1 MLMVASHPFVAMKR
15 DVVSLYGC
23 IHEMIPSAQYHWT
36 RVEFLNM
43 KKSQY
48 QYKICPDTRYAV
60 HRKGWVQIILTSSLK
75 SKSSS
80 VCKDLPLLPLSSR
93 GSAGGGHLR
102 QEYSRAQGESQST
115 TTAQLH
121 SQLQQH
127 FTELAAK
134 IPLHDLLGRVR
145 NLGFPSSCTFVL
157 NMLERYMYIDGKR
170 VAYYRAL
177 CNSIFVKP
185 QIY

>member
-1 MLMVASHPFVAMKR
+1 M
-15 DVVSLYGC
+15 YGC
-23 IHEMIPSAQYHWT
+23 IHEMIPLAHYHWT
-36 RVEFLNM
+36 RVEFFEHE
-43 KKSQY
+43 KVTTQ
-48 QYKICPDTRYAV
+48 IHV
-60 HRKGWVQIILTSSLK
+60 HTMQSTERDKFRSSWIPVSSL
-75 SKSSS
+75 SLAQLQSSS
-80 VCKDLPLLPLSSR
+80 LLPPSSR

-157 NMLERYMYIDGKR
+157 NMLERYMYTEGKR
-170 VAYYRAL
+170 MAYCRAL
-177 CNSIFVKP
+177 CNSIFVNP

>member
-1 MLMVASHPFVAMKR
+1 MSWYPLLNTIGQELNFWTWKKVT
-15 DVVSLYGC
+15 
-23 IHEMIPSAQYHWT
+23 IPM
-36 RVEFLNM
+36 ENL
-43 KKSQY
+43 
-48 QYKICPDTRYAV
+48 PRYTLCSPQ
-60 HRKGWVQIILTSSLK
+60 KGWVQIILTSSLK

-80 VCKDLPLLPLSSR
+80 VRKGLLLLPPSSR
-93 GSAGGGHLR
+93 GSPGGGHLR
-102 QEYSRAQGESQST
+102 QEYSRVQGESQST

-170 VAYYRAL
+170 VSYSRAL
-177 CNSIFVKP
+177 CYAIFSSS
-185 QIY
+185 